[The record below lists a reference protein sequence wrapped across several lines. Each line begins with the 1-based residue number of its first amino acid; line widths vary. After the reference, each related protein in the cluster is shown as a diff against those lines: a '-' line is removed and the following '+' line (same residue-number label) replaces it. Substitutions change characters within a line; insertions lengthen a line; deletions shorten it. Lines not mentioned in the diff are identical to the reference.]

1 MSDFNISN
9 DQKQALLQQ
18 RIDQL
23 NLEGYNHELNLK
35 QFEAIGASESAEA
48 QGSRDAIETIKTA
61 LDVLAREQETTN

>member
-35 QFEAIGASESAEA
+35 QFEAIGAGQSAEA
-48 QGSRDAIETIKTA
+48 DGSRQAIETIKAA
-61 LDVLAREQETTN
+61 LTVLADELES

>member
-35 QFEAIGASESAEA
+35 QFEAIGAGDSVEA

-61 LDVLAREQETTN
+61 LTVLATEIEEGN

>member
-35 QFEAIGASESAEA
+35 QFEAIGASESQEA
-48 QGSRDAIETIKTA
+48 QNSRDGIDAIKKA
-61 LDVLAREQETTN
+61 LAVLAEELESTN

>member
-9 DQKQALLQQ
+9 DQKQALLAQ

-35 QFEAIGASESAEA
+35 QFEAIGAGDSQEA
-48 QGSRDAIETIKTA
+48 QTSRDAIETIKTA
-61 LDVLAREQETTN
+61 LFVLAEEKENN

>member
-48 QGSRDAIETIKTA
+48 QTSRDAIETIKTA
-61 LDVLAREQETTN
+61 LTVLAEEKENN

>member
-35 QFEAIGASESAEA
+35 QFEAIGAGQSSEADGA
-48 QGSRDAIETIKTA
+48 RQAIETIKTA
-61 LDVLAREQETTN
+61 LTVLAEEIENN

>member
-35 QFEAIGASESAEA
+35 QFEAIGASDSVEA
-48 QGSRDAIETIKTA
+48 QGSRDAIETTKRA
-61 LDVLAREQETTN
+61 LEVVMKELDA

>member
-35 QFEAIGASESAEA
+35 QFEAIGAAESAEA
-48 QGSRDAIETIKTA
+48 QETKMAIHSIKLALAVLTEELQTI
-61 LDVLAREQETTN
+61 

>member
-35 QFEAIGASESAEA
+35 QFEAIGASDSQEA
-48 QGSRDAIETIKTA
+48 QGSRDAIDTIKAA
-61 LDVLAREQETTN
+61 LTVLANELES

>member
-35 QFEAIGASESAEA
+35 QFEAIGAGQSSEAD
-48 QGSRDAIETIKTA
+48 GSRQAIETIKTA
-61 LDVLAREQETTN
+61 LTVLAEEIENN

>member
-35 QFEAIGASESAEA
+35 QFEAIGAGDTQEA
-48 QGSRDAIETIKTA
+48 DGSRQAIETIKAA
-61 LDVLAREQETTN
+61 LTVLANELES